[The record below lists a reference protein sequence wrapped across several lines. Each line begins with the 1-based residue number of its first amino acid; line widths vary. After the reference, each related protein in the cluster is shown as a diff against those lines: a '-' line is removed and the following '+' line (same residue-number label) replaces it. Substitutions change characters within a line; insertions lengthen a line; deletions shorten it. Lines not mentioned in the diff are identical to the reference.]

1 MIYLHKIL
9 PLLFSPLFFIISL
22 IIIGIILKSK
32 KTSFLGI
39 IILIICSLPIVSGKL
54 ITYLESDY
62 ELNKPSTV
70 ATADAIVVLSG
81 MVRTIKNKNGLH
93 YEWNDAVDRIFA
105 GIDLFKLNKAP
116 TLILTRGKLPWSI
129 GVPEGEYLRDV
140 AIKLGVPKK
149 NKAPLLIL
157 TNGKLP
163 WSVGIPE
170 GEYLKD
176 FSIKYGIPEDKILLT
191 DDVQNTDQEA
201 KAVAKLLNTNKA
213 NIILVTSAFHMPR
226 AKKVFEAANI
236 KVIPF
241 AVDFKTQ
248 IKKITIID
256 FIPSANSLKDT
267 SHFFREMIGRLYYN
281 LKY

>member
-9 PLLFSPLFFIISL
+9 PLLVSPLSIVL
-22 IIIGIILKSK
+22 
-32 KTSFLGI
+32 I
-39 IILIICSLPIVSGKL
+39 IILIGTFFKSKKISLLGLLILIFCSVPIISNKL
-54 ITYLESDY
+54 IFYLEKDY
-62 ELNKPSTV
+62 SLQSVKDV
-70 ATADAIVVLSG
+70 AKADAIVVLSG
-81 MVRTIKNKNGLH
+81 MMSTIKTKEKLI
-93 YEWNDAVDRIFA
+93 YEFNDSIDRILS
-105 GIDLFKLNKAP
+105 GIDLFKEDKA
-116 TLILTRGKLPWSI
+116 SF
-129 GVPEGEYLRDV
+129 
-140 AIKLGVPKK
+140 
-149 NKAPLLIL
+149 LIL
-157 TNGKLP
+157 TNGKMP

-176 FSIKYGIPEDKILLT
+176 FSIKYGIPEDRILLT
-191 DDVQNTDQEA
+191 ENVQNTDQEA
-201 KAVAKLLNTNKA
+201 ISVKKILKTNEV
-213 NIILVTSAFHMPR
+213 NIILVTSAFHMSR

-241 AVDFKTQ
+241 AVDFKTP